1 VSKIKV
7 GDVVRVRQDGTLATA
22 RFAGLAF
29 VVLAVYRTGFAELSD
44 ASGLYIAAA
53 KVDLLEKVKR
63 ISRTP
68 VTPVEGV
75 ALDDDGA

>member
-1 VSKIKV
+1 MSKIRV
-7 GDVVRVRQDGTLATA
+7 GDIVRVQQDGTLDTA
-22 RFAGLAF
+22 RFAGLTF
-29 VVLAVYRTGFAELSD
+29 VVLAVYRTGFAELSE

-53 KVDLLEKVKR
+53 KADLLEKVER
-63 ISRTP
+63 ISRTS